1 MPVLSC
7 EKLQNVSRAAMYS
20 QGFSTLPKTEF
31 KFEHSAD
38 VHSQPVQTALSSW
51 YSKEVRNGFC
61 IPVCT
66 VSNSISC
73 ASKVETNLCLELV

>member
-1 MPVLSC
+1 MYLEQLCTLKDSQHYL
-7 EKLQNVSRAAMYS
+7 KQNSSLNTRQMCTVNQY
-20 QGFSTLPKTEF
+20 K
-31 KFEHSAD
+31 
-38 VHSQPVQTALSSW
+38 TALSSW